1 MSIKILLV
9 IAGKGHAPLLLC
21 VGTVHGRVGVWT
33 LPDAHME
40 ECHSRL
46 SPQLVMQLQGHLYDH
61 PVTSLA
67 IHRGGLLLASGQFF
81 IIVA

>member
-1 MSIKILLV
+1 MLFV
-9 IAGKGHAPLLLC
+9 ISGKRHAPLLLC
-21 VGTVHGRVGVWT
+21 VGTVHGRVSVWT
-33 LPDAHME
+33 LPDAHVE

-67 IHRGGLLLASGQFF
+67 IHRGGLLLASGRL
-81 IIVA
+81 IVVVA